1 MGSVQLVQ
9 HDQGQRAAVNQNR
22 QEIDVYCR
30 AHEEN
35 FQFEDVYSTVAFSQ
49 KMFANVNNTFANY
62 DILGGWM
69 CKSPLYQ
76 AKLKQYLTKQML

>member
-1 MGSVQLVQ
+1 MPFVLEASCGNFV
-9 HDQGQRAAVNQNR
+9 GCAKN
-22 QEIDVYCR
+22 
-30 AHEEN
+30 EN
-35 FQFEDVYSTVAFSQ
+35 EDNFYFEDVYSTVAFSQ

-76 AKLKQYLTKQML
+76 AKLKQYHIGI